1 MSDNEPLSVE
11 RNENGEPWYRDGLC
25 FSCTQCG
32 NCCTG
37 APGVVWVSNEELETI
52 SKHLGISIGELR
64 IHHTR
69 LVGRRVSLTEHAN
82 GDCTFFDPQTRG
94 CKIYPVR
101 PTQCQTWP
109 FWPSNM
115 ASPDDWDEVQ
125 AVCPGSGKGDFYP
138 IEQIEAQA
146 RRMDV

>member
-1 MSDNEPLSVE
+1 MDVE
-11 RNENGEPWYRDGLC
+11 RDENGEAWYRDGLC

-37 APGVVWVSNEELETI
+37 APGVVWVSDEELRRIAEFL
-52 SKHLGISIGELR
+52 KISIGELR
-64 IHHTR
+64 VHHTR
-69 LVGRRVSLTEHAN
+69 LVGRRVSLTEYGN

-109 FWPSNM
+109 FWPSNI
-115 ASPDDWDEVQ
+115 ASVEDWEEVK
-125 AVCPGSGKGDFYP
+125 AVCPGSGQGNFYP
-138 IEQIEAQA
+138 LEQIEAQA